1 MKILILKKF
10 WMFLL
15 TLTFLMSSKI
25 NSNADVLSLI
35 DALTD
40 EEVRIIH
47 RALSNK
53 CQVDW
58 KKEFKLNTP
67 YRKEKTRKVLG
78 FLTAVY
84 ATKMA
89 KSKQETLDY
98 LKNFY
103 VEEGS
108 ESDPIKLQYKEFMKK
123 RCEDREAKL
132 ELGKGQLEGLL
143 RNSAHDDRETFECL
157 AREPDD
163 FDGFVILEPTIA
175 SQELKIGQPI
185 VDICT
190 SSSSSSSAS
199 SSSSSSVASSS
210 TPPTSVSD
218 VSDAEEEL
226 LSRLDEKG
234 AKIALRARLNNYQIP
249 FTEFDFSVSEEVE
262 KRNDAEKCND
272 VCDYLKRILQK
283 KINNILEKKDKF
295 SSASPEYDFY
305 TNKHEKYEDIITA
318 ILVSF
323 FNKTELPPTSHSAS
337 SSSSKSG
344 ISSLFRKGKSSSRRG
359 SRTRK

>member
-1 MKILILKKF
+1 
-10 WMFLL
+10 MFLL
-15 TLTFLMSSKI
+15 TLTFLISSKVH
-25 NSNADVLSLI
+25 SNADVLSLI
-35 DALTD
+35 DSLTD
-40 EEVRIIH
+40 GEVRIIH

-67 YRKEKTRKVLG
+67 YRKEKTRKVLD

-143 RNSAHDDRETFECL
+143 RNSAYDDRETFECL
-157 AREPDD
+157 SREPDD
-163 FDGFVILEPTIA
+163 LDGFVILEPTIA

-190 SSSSSSSAS
+190 SSSSSSSS
-199 SSSSSSVASSS
+199 SSSAASSS
-210 TPPTSVSD
+210 TPPTSMFSTSLTD
-218 VSDAEEEL
+218 VSDEAEEL
-226 LSRLDEKG
+226 LSMLDKRS
-234 AKIALRARLNNYQIP
+234 AKIALHARLSNYQLP
-249 FTEFDFSVSEEVE
+249 FSAFNFSVFEE
-262 KRNDAEKCND
+262 AEKCMKIVN
-272 VCDYLKRILQK
+272 YL
-283 KINNILEKKDKF
+283 NFILERKTRNVLDKQSKF
-295 SSASPEYDFY
+295 SPDSPAHQFY
-305 TNKHEKYEDIITA
+305 CEKYIGYQKISEDMWNSYMI
-318 ILVSF
+318 
-323 FNKTELPPTSHSAS
+323 NKNSPPPYHPIS
-337 SSSSKSG
+337 SSS
-344 ISSLFRKGKSSSRRG
+344 RKSSRSSRA
-359 SRTRK
+359 RK